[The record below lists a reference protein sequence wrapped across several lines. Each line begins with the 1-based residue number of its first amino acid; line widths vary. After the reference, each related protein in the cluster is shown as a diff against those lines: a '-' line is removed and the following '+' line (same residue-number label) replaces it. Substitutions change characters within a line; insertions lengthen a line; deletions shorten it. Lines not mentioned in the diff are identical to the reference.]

1 MILKKKKLILFL
13 ATLVILLPILQ
24 IPSYSEVNLAEVDY
38 VGPGL
43 FETDL
48 VVIQGGEHLQDYTT
62 VGNVSIWNTRNEL
75 FIEITTDENWLIK
88 ETMIFVGNEEIPVSI
103 GGNPKMSSFPYKEKL
118 KEDLNTYTI
127 ELKLVDDLD
136 MSWGRRDEENRIP
149 KVSICAKVR
158 NIGEEDIEE
167 NQFFAWAEGTHQFEV
182 NSGWYLNYAVV
193 HPKTGHFIDSPVEG
207 VNYKTPTAKGKTDEG
222 GAFDYVEGE
231 DVEFYIGEVYI
242 GKAKAAH
249 KITPYEVF
257 NTTNK
262 DDERAVN
269 MAMLLQ
275 SFDSDGDTKSGITIT
290 ENVSD
295 AFSGVVEELG
305 IQEVD
310 FSDTELIQM
319 LITETDNKTGNSLY
333 IVSQEEAKQNLKDNT
348 DSDIFRKNISKTE
361 GTVNTKAKLEL
372 MQGYVPAQKA
382 NGDLV
387 NLEYYE
393 RVYDEN
399 GGYVDNLTETRYEA
413 KPLIT
418 AYTDEVP
425 GTGASDVFAAVSR
438 DDGASWKIT
447 NISKSADKS
456 SFKLENG
463 QDYPGDVR
471 KPQVRIKGNYVLVA
485 WTSTF
490 ARTGKPTYAIK
501 VGDDPESEGYY
512 PHDDPYYEEDI
523 WGVSGPQ
530 RSLDY
535 TDLGYPEV
543 GEIPFSVVWT
553 CRGVIN
559 QETGEITWYKPERL
573 SSGRRDACQIMME
586 GAEDVGFAVVW
597 QEDPEGLRPG
607 EQAGPGEGWS
617 GATTNH
623 KTDIWYS
630 FIDWEEFEEI
640 DINYENKGASN
651 QKKDE
656 EEIVDLTGRPKALIP
671 FKLPVRLSDNDT
683 VNFDNMNVTSSA
695 INLDGLAEGEYA
707 DVDAGDFE
715 PILQDG
721 SAKGTHQYGY
731 VDLNSYY
738 PYLGGEYRIT
748 DKLYYEINNQGAD
761 KYIAI
766 TPDGRL
772 LDGNTGAS
780 RPNIKIQKYTK
791 SDGTVSGWAM
801 VCYEETKGVGSGPPI
816 DEEEDTENSDGDLGT
831 TETSISLEL
840 EEQETL
846 DGFTAF
852 SLYGDDKAYKY
863 NNEITEENITVEPLS
878 TLKVEDKEST
888 GEGGNDDGVGEQRG
902 KYAYVPDLGK
912 NVIYHTFDFSQ
923 PDLVSGGEIIN
934 PQVVVDTE
942 EEITYYTRE
951 DDGTLPGI
959 VEENGI
965 PYLYLVDEDG
975 ELLTDWD
982 GSYLPAY
989 ENARRPRFIIQG
1001 KSAAIEGKGLYE
1013 KATVMVMVYKMG
1025 EDGKG
1030 RPSDIYMQRW
1040 EVCKNDKGNPYIADN
1055 RVKIIDDNGDET
1067 EEVENL
1073 NISSVSITN
1082 FDTGENGSIINE
1094 DKGSS
1099 NNENDSDEGKG
1110 LSQGEGLKVLH
1121 WDQTELNLLDN
1132 SFTNPYDDAR
1142 AHRGILKGDMLAIAY
1157 DWTPNWAA
1165 ARNGND
1171 IFNLYVRRSFDGGKT
1186 FTTNPTG
1193 AGVEHINTYKIELG
1207 DGTGSEGRDYEPKVV
1222 ETSFYEP
1229 GEFEPARNLS
1239 QLTNNKESVIEPRL
1253 VGPPPTI
1260 TNSSGETYLEDI
1272 NNKNV
1277 YWVTYGTST
1286 NPGKKSTED
1295 KEPMDLY
1302 YSYTDDFGDTY
1313 YTVEKIPNP
1322 DSKGKFDENYEGEVY
1337 VWDWLAKDTGNKVA
1351 AQAECQI
1358 RMSPSGEVF
1367 YAVWNEA
1374 GDKISDVMFRRIIPS
1389 GVIIEGVV
1397 NQIDETSPVITI
1409 KGIADGDIVSE
1420 KVDIEITLDEPG
1432 DWTAELTTDGTTDT
1446 YTNTFSIE
1454 DYGVYNL
1461 NIKAEDLNGNIGEK
1475 TITFTIADYVPTI
1488 QVLGI
1493 ENNTYTTSSLRI
1505 TIDTT
1510 GESEEILLTKDG
1522 VPQESKGRY
1531 NLDEEGKYKLVV
1543 VSESKG
1549 LRAEKNLT
1557 FVIDKTPP
1565 KISIKGV
1572 EDGKSYLGSAK
1583 PIVEVTD
1590 NYSTKLNNLEIK
1602 LNDRDFLSST
1612 KITKADD
1619 YTISVLAEDEA
1630 GNISELI
1637 LDFTVKEK
1645 RDNPSNREVALNDG
1659 EIPES
1664 NPQEFTGQLVQ
1675 EEGKSS
1681 VVTGYNLTI
1690 LIPENTFNEP
1700 VDYIITKLEE
1710 QAYGTRILKIGDDA
1724 YDIKFMDSSGNEISE
1739 FPNGIDLIFE
1749 YDEENL
1755 PKGLGEE
1762 EIKILYYDDNLKMWI
1777 AVPCEVDTENNTVS
1791 ATVYHLS
1798 TYSTALY
1805 PNFPKL
1811 LDSKGHWSER
1821 MIYKSVS
1828 MNIVCGD
1835 QKGNFNP
1842 DDYITKEEMAKVLVN
1857 ALGLENDDI
1866 PEIKDVENVSQ
1877 WAKDY
1882 VRQAVAANAMELDED
1897 GNFNPKQM
1905 ATREDI
1911 LKAAE
1916 KVFALDETDIEIQ
1929 YEDLEEVPVHLRETL
1944 RKLTGEAIVK
1954 GYPDGTFRVRN
1965 NIRRC
1970 EFIKIISEYLDK

>member
-1 MILKKKKLILFL
+1 M
-13 ATLVILLPILQ
+13 
-24 IPSYSEVNLAEVDY
+24 
-38 VGPGL
+38 
-43 FETDL
+43 
-48 VVIQGGEHLQDYTT
+48 
-62 VGNVSIWNTRNEL
+62 
-75 FIEITTDENWLIK
+75 
-88 ETMIFVGNEEIPVSI
+88 
-103 GGNPKMSSFPYKEKL
+103 
-118 KEDLNTYTI
+118 
-127 ELKLVDDLD
+127 
-136 MSWGRRDEENRIP
+136 
-149 KVSICAKVR
+149 
-158 NIGEEDIEE
+158 
-167 NQFFAWAEGTHQFEV
+167 
-182 NSGWYLNYAVV
+182 
-193 HPKTGHFIDSPVEG
+193 
-207 VNYKTPTAKGKTDEG
+207 
-222 GAFDYVEGE
+222 
-231 DVEFYIGEVYI
+231 
-242 GKAKAAH
+242 
-249 KITPYEVF
+249 
-257 NTTNK
+257 
-262 DDERAVN
+262 
-269 MAMLLQ
+269 
-275 SFDSDGDTKSGITIT
+275 
-290 ENVSD
+290 
-295 AFSGVVEELG
+295 
-305 IQEVD
+305 
-310 FSDTELIQM
+310 
-319 LITETDNKTGNSLY
+319 
-333 IVSQEEAKQNLKDNT
+333 
-348 DSDIFRKNISKTE
+348 
-361 GTVNTKAKLEL
+361 
-372 MQGYVPAQKA
+372 
-382 NGDLV
+382 
-387 NLEYYE
+387 
-393 RVYDEN
+393 
-399 GGYVDNLTETRYEA
+399 
-413 KPLIT
+413 
-418 AYTDEVP
+418 
-425 GTGASDVFAAVSR
+425 
-438 DDGASWKIT
+438 
-447 NISKSADKS
+447 
-456 SFKLENG
+456 
-463 QDYPGDVR
+463 
-471 KPQVRIKGNYVLVA
+471 
-485 WTSTF
+485 
-490 ARTGKPTYAIK
+490 
-501 VGDDPESEGYY
+501 
-512 PHDDPYYEEDI
+512 
-523 WGVSGPQ
+523 
-530 RSLDY
+530 
-535 TDLGYPEV
+535 
-543 GEIPFSVVWT
+543 
-553 CRGVIN
+553 
-559 QETGEITWYKPERL
+559 
-573 SSGRRDACQIMME
+573 
-586 GAEDVGFAVVW
+586 
-597 QEDPEGLRPG
+597 
-607 EQAGPGEGWS
+607 
-617 GATTNH
+617 
-623 KTDIWYS
+623 
-630 FIDWEEFEEI
+630 
-640 DINYENKGASN
+640 
-651 QKKDE
+651 
-656 EEIVDLTGRPKALIP
+656 
-671 FKLPVRLSDNDT
+671 SDNDT

-791 SDGTVSGWAM
+791 DGITSGWAM

-816 DEEEDTENSDGDLGT
+816 DEEGDDTTS
-831 TETSISLEL
+831 ETSNSMEI
-840 EEQETL
+840 EEQEFV
-846 DGFTAF
+846 DGFTVF

-863 NNEITEENITVEPLS
+863 NNEKAEEDTSVEPLS

-912 NVIYHTFDFSQ
+912 NVIYHTFDLSQ
-923 PDLVSGGEIIN
+923 PDLVSGGEIMN

-942 EEITYYTRE
+942 EEIAYYTRE
-951 DDGTLPGI
+951 DGTLPGI

-965 PYLYLVDEDG
+965 PYLYLVDDAG

-1001 KSAAIEGKGLYE
+1001 KSAAIAGKDADE
-1013 KATVMVMVYKMG
+1013 KGTVMVMVYKMG

-1030 RPSDIYMQRW
+1030 RPSDIYMHRW
-1040 EVCKNDKGNPYIADN
+1040 EVSSLDKGNPYQTKFM
-1055 RVKIIDDNGDET
+1055 VDEI
-1067 EEVENL
+1067 V
-1073 NISSVSITN
+1073 NISSVSITD
-1082 FDTGENGSIINE
+1082 FDTGELGL
-1094 DKGSS
+1094 D
-1099 NNENDSDEGKG
+1099 ENDERSESSK
-1110 LSQGEGLKVLH
+1110 GEGLKVLH
-1121 WDQTELNLLDN
+1121 WDQTEENFQDN

-1171 IFNLYVRRSFDGGKT
+1171 IFNLYVRRSFDGGKS
-1186 FTTNPTG
+1186 FTTNPNGT
-1193 AGVEHINTYKIELG
+1193 GVEHINTYKTQLG
-1207 DGTGSEGRDYEPKVV
+1207 DGTGSEDRDYEPKVV
-1222 ETSFYEP
+1222 ETSFYGP
-1229 GEFEPARNLS
+1229 GLFEPARNLS

-1260 TNSSGETYLEDI
+1260 TNSSGGTYLEDI

-1277 YWVTYGTST
+1277 YWVTFGTST
-1286 NPGKKSTED
+1286 NPGKNSTED

-1322 DSKGKFDENYEGEVY
+1322 DSQGKYLENYVEGEEEY

-1389 GVIIEGVV
+1389 GVIVEGVV

-1409 KGIADGDIVSE
+1409 KGIADGDTVSE
-1420 KVDIEITLDEPG
+1420 KVNIRITLDEPG
-1432 DWTAELTTDGTTDT
+1432 DWTAELTSDGNTDT
-1446 YTNTFSIE
+1446 YTKSFSVE
-1454 DYGVYNL
+1454 DYGEYTLKVE
-1461 NIKAEDLNGNIGEK
+1461 AEDLNGNINVK

-1488 QVLGI
+1488 EVLGI

-1549 LRAEKNLT
+1549 LRAEKNVT

-1565 KISIKGV
+1565 KISIKGI

-1583 PIVEVTD
+1583 PIVEITD

-1630 GNISELI
+1630 GNISELT

-1710 QAYGTRILKIGDDA
+1710 EGYGTKILKIGDDA

-1755 PKGLGEE
+1755 PKGLSEE
-1762 EIKILYYDDNLKMWI
+1762 DIKILYYDDNLKMWI

-1842 DDYITKEEMAKVLVN
+1842 DDYITREEMAKVLVN